1 MTDDNR
7 EEGEHL
13 SSGEPEAPLIERG
26 ATLEGDEDAIAAA
39 ANTSLDMDGFETGAG
54 FDLEDLP
61 EDLDLDLDVE
71 LLEVRSSADEMDLDV
86 PEITSPVEVG
96 GADAELPLLPDDD
109 APPAMPADTAPPV
122 MPADAAAP
130 AVPADTAP
138 PVMPANAAPPA
149 VPGDEGPLAVPTD
162 AAPPAVPADAG
173 PLAVPTDAA
182 PPATPADAE
191 TTAVPTDLRPPASP
205 AIKSGEAGKK
215 AKLSGLQR
223 LERQK
228 RLSAVRRLVMAALA
242 LLLLGAG
249 GATVLGYLGVLQIPG
264 ITPTERA
271 VFAVAAPI
279 VLPGP
284 QPETPV
290 MSHVVVVDVWQE
302 AETPLVWA
310 DALREGAPDL
320 LGFVTAVTVDRERQ
334 YALMVGPA
342 YSAEE
347 ANDLKGPLE
356 MAFALLNPDPES
368 WTVREAPYSFFF
380 GEYAG
385 LGPANARV
393 RQLTDRSVP
402 TFVLRVDYLEGAPK
416 FRVYGGAFSDELEA
430 AEMGQLLGEQ
440 ELEGTLMTE
449 RRGQLPR

>member
-54 FDLEDLP
+54 FDLENLP

-96 GADAELPLLPDDD
+96 GADAGLPLLPDDD

-122 MPADAAAP
+122 
-130 AVPADTAP
+130 
-138 PVMPANAAPPA
+138 
-149 VPGDEGPLAVPTD
+149 VPTD
-162 AAPPAVPADAG
+162 AAPPAVPTDTG

-191 TTAVPTDLRPPASP
+191 TTAVPTDPRPPASP
-205 AIKSGEAGKK
+205 ATKSGEAGKK
-215 AKLSGLQR
+215 ARLSGLQR

-228 RLSAVRRLVMAALA
+228 RLSAGRRLVMAALA

-249 GATVLGYLGVLQIPG
+249 GAIVLGYVGVLQIPG
-264 ITPTERA
+264 ITPAERA
-271 VFAVAAPI
+271 AFTVAAPI

-320 LGFVTAVTVDRERQ
+320 LGFVTAVTVDGERQ

-347 ANDLKGPLE
+347 ANDLKAPLE

-380 GEYAG
+380 GEYQG

-393 RQLTDRSVP
+393 QELVGLSVP
-402 TFVLRVDYLEGAPK
+402 AFVLQVSYSAGATT
-416 FRVYGGAFSDELEA
+416 FRVYGGAFSDEFEA
-430 AEMGQLLGEQ
+430 AEMGQLLTEHG
-440 ELEGTLMTE
+440 LVDAPLTE
-449 RRGQLPR
+449 RRGRLPD

>member
-1 MTDDNR
+1 LVTDDNR

-54 FDLEDLP
+54 FDLENLP

-109 APPAMPADTAPPV
+109 APPAMPAD
-122 MPADAAAP
+122 
-130 AVPADTAP
+130 
-138 PVMPANAAPPA
+138 AAPPA
-149 VPGDEGPLAVPTD
+149 VPDDEGPLAVPTD
-162 AAPPAVPADAG
+162 A
-173 PLAVPTDAA
+173 
-182 PPATPADAE
+182 ATPADAE
-191 TTAVPTDLRPPASP
+191 TTAVPTDPRPPASP
-205 AIKSGEAGKK
+205 ATKSGEAGKK

-228 RLSAVRRLVMAALA
+228 RLSARRRLVTAALV

-249 GATVLGYLGVLQIPG
+249 GTIVLGYLGVLQIPG

-320 LGFVTAVTVDRERQ
+320 LGFVTTVTVDRERQ

-385 LGPANARV
+385 LEPANARV
-393 RQLTDRSVP
+393 RQLTDLSVP

>member
-1 MTDDNR
+1 M
-7 EEGEHL
+7 
-13 SSGEPEAPLIERG
+13 
-26 ATLEGDEDAIAAA
+26 
-39 ANTSLDMDGFETGAG
+39 
-54 FDLEDLP
+54 
-61 EDLDLDLDVE
+61 
-71 LLEVRSSADEMDLDV
+71 
-86 PEITSPVEVG
+86 
-96 GADAELPLLPDDD
+96 
-109 APPAMPADTAPPV
+109 
-122 MPADAAAP
+122 
-130 AVPADTAP
+130 
-138 PVMPANAAPPA
+138 
-149 VPGDEGPLAVPTD
+149 PTD
-162 AAPPAVPADAG
+162 P
-173 PLAVPTDAA
+173 
-182 PPATPADAE
+182 
-191 TTAVPTDLRPPASP
+191 RPPASP
-205 AIKSGEAGKK
+205 ATKSGEAGKK

>member
-54 FDLEDLP
+54 FDLENLP

-71 LLEVRSSADEMDLDV
+71 LLEVRSSADEIDLDV

-96 GADAELPLLPDDD
+96 GADAGLPLLPDDD

-122 MPADAAAP
+122 MPADAA
-130 AVPADTAP
+130 
-138 PVMPANAAPPA
+138 
-149 VPGDEGPLAVPTD
+149 
-162 AAPPAVPADAG
+162 PPAVPADAP
-173 PLAVPTDAA
+173 PLAEPTDAA

>member
-54 FDLEDLP
+54 FDLENLP

-109 APPAMPADTAPPV
+109 APPAMPAHTAPPV
-122 MPADAAAP
+122 A
-130 AVPADTAP
+130 PADTAP
-138 PVMPANAAPPA
+138 PVMP
-149 VPGDEGPLAVPTD
+149 DD
-162 AAPPAVPADAG
+162 AAPPEVPADAG

-182 PPATPADAE
+182 PPATPTDAG
-191 TTAVPTDLRPPASP
+191 TTAVPADAAPPASP
-205 AIKSGEAGKK
+205 ATKSGGAGKK

-228 RLSAVRRLVMAALA
+228 RLSAGRRVVMAALA

-249 GATVLGYLGVLQIPG
+249 GAIVLGYLGVLRIPG
-264 ITPTERA
+264 ITPAERV

-440 ELEGTLMTE
+440 ELGGTLMTE